1 MSDDLT
7 ERWRVE
13 SRRFEQALTTPAV
26 DLDPPSGG
34 AEYPLT
40 ASRDRLLARRKWGLA
55 NRWRREP

>member
-1 MSDDLT
+1 MTTSDDQT
-7 ERWRVE
+7 EL
-13 SRRFEQALTTPAV
+13 RRFEEALTTPPV

-40 ASRDRLLARRKWGLA
+40 PSRDRLVGGSRWGLV